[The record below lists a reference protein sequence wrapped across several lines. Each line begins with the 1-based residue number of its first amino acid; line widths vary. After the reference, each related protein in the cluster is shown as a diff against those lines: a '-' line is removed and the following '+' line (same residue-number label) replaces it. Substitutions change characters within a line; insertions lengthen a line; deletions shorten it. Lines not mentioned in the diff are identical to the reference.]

1 MVFFVFNILD
11 HTCTTCF
18 VFAKSFVNLFKV
30 LLRIV
35 KGKWIRVYKAFSR
48 FEIFSP
54 CFKCFSFGL
63 TKLPLNEIH
72 LLVFKR
78 VLIYHF
84 WNTTF
89 SPFLNIIGYQ
99 LKISLW
105 KTKFLKLGG
114 GAVLL
119 LWANTLSPFGMNR
132 QKRSQQSPLITFLSL
147 PLAKIYEWRLYHN
160 WRASVEWWR
169 RVDNTDRV

>member
-1 MVFFVFNILD
+1 MFLTFW
-11 HTCTTCF
+11 TTLAPHVLF
-18 VFAKSFVNLFKV
+18 LQKLFVNLFKV

-105 KTKFLKLGG
+105 KTKFLKL
-114 GAVLL
+114 AVVRSFCFGLI
-119 LWANTLSPFGMNR
+119 LSPFGMNR

-169 RVDNTDRV
+169 RLDNTDRV

>member
-1 MVFFVFNILD
+1 MHEWFSLFLTFW
-11 HTCTTCF
+11 TTLAPH
-18 VFAKSFVNLFKV
+18 VVNLFKV

-105 KTKFLKLGG
+105 KTKFLKL
-114 GAVLL
+114 AVVRSFCFGLI
-119 LWANTLSPFGMNR
+119 LSP
-132 QKRSQQSPLITFLSL
+132 
-147 PLAKIYEWRLYHN
+147 PLAWIAKN
-160 WRASVEWWR
+160 GVSRAHW
-169 RVDNTDRV
+169 